1 MTPMITEVSAVGRSC
16 GVSRPAS
23 QVAALASALV
33 RPRPTHGSTPARAL
47 IAAGAVTSVLLLAA
61 CGGGSADAASASSTA
76 PLSTATPAASTA
88 SPSASATARATSA
101 SPSSSSAAKGGTVTA
116 VAPLTAGPAKH
127 LQGSKGGFT
136 WDITVPAFTG
146 SGAAVAEVNRR
157 IQASAQSAISATA
170 TQNGDDP
177 ESKHELAGEAS
188 LTTNDGRTVQVDIP
202 MSDYYEGA
210 AHPTNVDNTVVLV
223 AATGA
228 PVTLDQ
234 VFTDQEEALRSFAPL
249 VRQQAKADGYEITS
263 DEGLEPTT
271 ANWSAWQT
279 DADGMTF
286 TFQDYQLGMHG
297 MPSYT
302 IPWKTV
308 TPLLTPYAKA
318 LLAPTS

>member
-1 MTPMITEVSAVGRSC
+1 M
-16 GVSRPAS
+16 SRAAS
-23 QVAALASALV
+23 QVARLGSADVRSRPLA
-33 RPRPTHGSTPARAL
+33 PRAL
-47 IAAGAVTSVLLLAA
+47 LAAGSLTSVLLLAA
-61 CGGGSADAASASSTA
+61 CGGGSADAASPSSTA

-88 SPSASATARATSA
+88 TASSSASASSA
-101 SPSSSSAAKGGTVTA
+101 SSSTTKAGTVTA
-116 VAPLTAGPAKH
+116 VAPLTQGPD
-127 LQGSKGGFT
+127 QRITGTKGGFT
-136 WDITVPAFTG
+136 WDVTVPTFTG
-146 SGAAVAEVNRR
+146 SGSAVAEVNRR
-157 IQASAQSAISATA
+157 VRASVQSAVSATA
-170 TQNGDDP
+170 TQNEDDP
-177 ESKHELAGEAS
+177 DSKHELAGEAT

-234 VFTDQEEALRSFAPL
+234 LFTDQEAALTAFAPL
-249 VRQQAKADGYEITS
+249 VRKQVQSDGYEVTA
-263 DEGLEPTT
+263 DEGLAPTT

-297 MPSYT
+297 MPQVT

-308 TPLLTPYAKA
+308 TPLLTPSAKA

>member
-1 MTPMITEVSAVGRSC
+1 MGRAY
-16 GVSRPAS
+16 GVSRSSS
-23 QVAALASALV
+23 QAAVLASALV
-33 RPRPTHGSTPARAL
+33 RPRLHGSVPARAL
-47 IAAGAVTSVLLLAA
+47 LAAGSVTSVLLLAA
-61 CGGGSADAASASSTA
+61 CGGGAAHASSPTSTA
-76 PLSTATPAASTA
+76 ALSTATPAASTA
-88 SPSASATARATSA
+88 SASVSASSA
-101 SPSSSSAAKGGTVTA
+101 SPSESSSKGGTGTVTA
-116 VAPLTAGPAKH
+116 VAPLTKGPDKR
-127 LQGSKGGFT
+127 LQGTEGGFT
-136 WDITVPAFTG
+136 WDITVPTFTG
-146 SGAAVAEVNRR
+146 SGAAVAEVDRR
-157 IQASAQSAISATA
+157 IQASAQSAISASA

-177 ESKHELAGEAS
+177 ASKHELAGEAA

-202 MSDYYEGA
+202 LSDYYEGA

-234 VFTDQEEALRSFAPL
+234 LFTDREAALRAFAPL
-249 VRQQAKADGYEITS
+249 VRKQVQSDGYEVTA
-263 DEGLEPTT
+263 DEGLAPTT

-297 MPSYT
+297 MPQVT